1 MTIAQQ
7 IILNSGSVEQV
18 KFKADILCNQCS
30 LSDDY
35 YWYCFKDESF
45 IEIVGLEVRLQ
56 EVSNNEYCRDN
67 RKES

>member
-45 IEIVGLEVRLQ
+45 IEIVGLEVRL
-56 EVSNNEYCRDN
+56 
-67 RKES
+67 